1 MATLNYQP
9 SAVGPSLLDD
19 FFTPLWQGSRMK
31 DLLRAPEA
39 EVVETQNDIRV
50 VLDTPGMTA
59 EDIDISLE
67 NNILTVSGERKS
79 SWSDS
84 DAREATWH
92 ISERRYGKFSRSFM
106 LPRDVE
112 QDRIEASFDN
122 GVLSITIPKSEKAR
136 RRRIEIRAGSNGG
149 SRIEAGSR
157 Q

>member
-19 FFTPLWQGSRMK
+19 FFSPLWQGSRMK

-79 SWSDS
+79 SWTDS

-112 QDRIEASFDN
+112 QDRIGADFEN

-149 SRIEAGSR
+149 SRIESGS
-157 Q
+157 QQ

>member
-19 FFTPLWQGSRMK
+19 FFSPLWQGSRMK

-50 VLDTPGMTA
+50 VLDTPGITA

-79 SWSDS
+79 SWSVS

-112 QDRIEASFDN
+112 QDRIEAGFDN

-149 SRIEAGSR
+149 SRIESGPR

>member
-122 GVLSITIPKSEKAR
+122 GVLSITIPKSERAR

-149 SRIEAGSR
+149 SRIESR
-157 Q
+157 SQQ

>member
-19 FFTPLWQGSRMK
+19 FFSPLWQGSRMK

-79 SWSDS
+79 SWTDS

-112 QDRIEASFDN
+112 QDRIAADFEN

-149 SRIEAGSR
+149 SRIESGS
-157 Q
+157 QQ